1 MIMQTTRRSFIRG
14 AVAATMAAPLV
25 SAAEPAAPIPIIDTH
40 QHLWELTRIKP
51 PWLGKAGPL
60 LNRNYTP
67 DDYAKAIEGTH
78 IVKSIYVEI
87 AAAPEDQQAEADYVI
102 QLCAAG
108 KTPLAG
114 AVIAGDPAA
123 AHFRKYITQFK
134 GNAAVKGLRHQYAR
148 GDCDDKEFL
157 GGIRLLGELGLTF
170 DLQGPNVHLAEMAR
184 LVQACPDTRFV
195 LDHCGSANVRH
206 LTPVP
211 QDDPLVKEARQ
222 NWEEGI
228 GRLAELKNVVCK
240 ISGVVETAEAE
251 QRTAEGLA
259 PAVNQCID
267 RFGEERVMFA
277 GNWPVC
283 LKGTTL
289 ARWVELLKEVI
300 APRGAEF
307 ARKLFY
313 GNAARFY
320 GLEK

>member
-1 MIMQTTRRSFIRG
+1 MLTTRRSFIRG
-14 AVAATMAAPLV
+14 ALAATLAAPIAR
-25 SAAEPAAPIPIIDTH
+25 AAEPASPIRIIDTH
-40 QHLWELTRIKP
+40 QHLWDLGGIKP
-51 PWLGKAGPL
+51 PWLAKAGPR

-67 DDYAKAIEGTH
+67 DDYARAIEGTN

-87 AAAPEDQQAEADYVI
+87 ATAPEDQQAEADYVI

-123 AHFRKYITQFK
+123 AQFRKYITQFK
-134 GNAAVKGLRHQYAR
+134 GNAAVKGLRHQYAK
-148 GDCDDKEFL
+148 GDCEDKDFL

-170 DLQGPNVHLAEMAR
+170 DLQGSNVHLAEMAR

-206 LTPVP
+206 LTPAP
-211 QDDPLVKEARQ
+211 QVDPLVKEARR

-228 GRLAELKNVVCK
+228 ARLAELKNVVCK
-240 ISGVVETAEAE
+240 ISGVVETADPQNLTPEAL
-251 QRTAEGLA
+251 G
-259 PAVNQCID
+259 PAVNHCID
-267 RFGEERVMFA
+267 RFGDERIMFS

-283 LKGTTL
+283 LRGAPL
-289 ARWVELLKEVI
+289 ARWVELLKQVI
-300 APRGAEF
+300 APLGAAF
-307 ARKLFY
+307 AGKLFY